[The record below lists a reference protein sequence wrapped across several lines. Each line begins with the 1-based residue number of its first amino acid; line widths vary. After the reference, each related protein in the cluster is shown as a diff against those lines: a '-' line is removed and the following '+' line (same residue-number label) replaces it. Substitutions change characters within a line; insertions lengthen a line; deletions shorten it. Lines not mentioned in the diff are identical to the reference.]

1 MRILAALLW
10 CSSAFAQTAIP
21 VDKLIEFM
29 RSSIPL
35 VKQKQMTDS
44 KLADSLK
51 GYKLT
56 QKLEDRVI
64 EELQQEGLP
73 PKTVAALRAMAAAA
87 ASLPAAEIKK
97 IAPPTPPPEE
107 PAPSLETQRQVLD
120 AAREYALNYSSSLP
134 NFICAQSTKRYANDR
149 LYDNVLA
156 KLTYYE
162 QHEKYETIMVND
174 RLTSEPYEKLNGSIS
189 TGEFGS
195 MLKGIF
201 EPQTAADFSWSSWK
215 TVHGH
220 KSYVFKFE
228 VDQAHSRWEIEDRQT
243 HTKISPAYYGYVWID
258 EKDNSVVEFYMKAR
272 DLPSTF
278 SITEAESRLYYDT
291 VEISGIP
298 FVLPSRAEMHLLA
311 GRDHQKNLITFHN
324 YQKYSA
330 DATVKFDDIAPEPPE
345 KK

>member
-1 MRILAALLW
+1 MRILVALVL
-10 CSSAFAQTAIP
+10 CCGAFAQTAIT
-21 VDKLIEFM
+21 VDKLIDFM

-44 KLADSLK
+44 KLAESLK

-56 QKLEDRVI
+56 QRLEDRVI
-64 EELQQEGLP
+64 EELQEEGLP
-73 PKTVAALRAMAAAA
+73 SRTVAALRAMATAS
-87 ASLPAAEIKK
+87 ASLPTAEARK
-97 IAPPTPPPEE
+97 IEPPAPPPEE
-107 PAPSLETQRQVLD
+107 PAPPIETQRKVLA
-120 AAREYALNYSSSLP
+120 AAREYALNYSTSLP
-134 NFICAQSTKRYANDR
+134 NFICAQSTKRY
-149 LYDNVLA
+149 DNNRMYSSVLA

-162 QHEKYETIMVND
+162 QHEKYDTITVD
-174 RLTSEPYEKLNGSIS
+174 DKLTNTPYEKLEGSIS

-201 EPQTAADFSWSSWK
+201 EPQTAADFSWSSWR
-215 TVHGH
+215 TVNGH

-228 VDQAHSRWEIEDRQT
+228 VDREHSQWEIEDRQSHMKVT
-243 HTKISPAYYGYVWID
+243 PAYSGFVWVD
-258 EKDNSVVEFYMKAR
+258 EKNNSILEFYMRAKG
-272 DLPSTF
+272 LPPTF

-291 VEISGIP
+291 VEISGIR

-311 GRDHQKNLITFHN
+311 GRDDQKNLISFHN

-330 DATVKFDDIAPEPPE
+330 DATLKFDEVVPDAPE

>member
-1 MRILAALLW
+1 MRVLVALFW
-10 CSSAFAQTAIP
+10 CYGAFAQTAIS

-35 VKQKQMTDS
+35 VKQKQTTDS

-51 GYKLT
+51 GFRLT
-56 QKLEDRVI
+56 QKLEDRVV

-73 PKTVAALRAMAAAA
+73 PKTVATLRAMAAAS
-87 ASLPAAEIKK
+87 ASLPTTEVKK
-97 IAPPTPPPEE
+97 VEPPAPVPDE
-107 PAPSLETQRQVLD
+107 PAPPVEKQKQVLA

-134 NFICAQSTKRYANDR
+134 NFICAQSTKRYVNNR
-149 LYDNVLA
+149 MYDNVLA

-162 QHEKYETIMVND
+162 QHEKYDTIMVND
-174 RLTSEPYEKLNGSIS
+174 RLSNEPYEKLNGSIS

-201 EPQTAADFSWSSWK
+201 ESQTAADFTWSSWK
-215 TVHGH
+215 TVQGH

-228 VDQAHSRWEIEDRQT
+228 VDQAHSRWGIEDRQS
-243 HTKISPAYYGYVWID
+243 HTKVSPAYYGFVWID
-258 EKDNSVVEFYMKAR
+258 EKDNSVVEFYMKAK
-272 DLPSTF
+272 DLPATF
-278 SITEAESRLYYDT
+278 PITEAESRLYYDT
-291 VEISGIP
+291 VEISGMP

-311 GRDHQKNLITFHN
+311 GRDDQKNLISFHN

-330 DATVKFDDIAPEPPE
+330 DASLKFDEIVPDPPE

>member
-1 MRILAALLW
+1 MRILVALLW
-10 CSSAFAQTAIP
+10 CYGAFAQTAIP

-35 VKQKQMTDS
+35 VKQKQTTDS

-51 GYKLT
+51 GYTLT
-56 QKLEDRVI
+56 QRLEDRVI

-73 PKTVAALRAMAAAA
+73 PKTVAALRAMAAASA
-87 ASLPAAEIKK
+87 RLPAAGVKK
-97 IAPPTPPPEE
+97 IEAPPAAPEE
-107 PAPSLETQRQVLD
+107 PAPSAAKQKQVLD

-149 LYDNVLA
+149 MYDNVLA

-162 QHEKYETIMVND
+162 QHEKYDTIMVND
-174 RLTSEPYEKLNGSIS
+174 RLTNEPYEKLNGSIS

-243 HTKISPAYYGYVWID
+243 HTKVTPAYYGFVWID
-258 EKDNSVVEFYMKAR
+258 GKDNSVVEFYMKAKG
-272 DLPSTF
+272 LPSTF
-278 SITEAESRLYYDT
+278 SITEAESRLYYDS
-291 VEISGIP
+291 VEISGMP
-298 FVLPSRAEMHLLA
+298 FVLPSRAEMHLLV
-311 GRDHQKNLITFHN
+311 GRDDQKNLITFHN

-330 DATVKFDDIAPEPPE
+330 DATLKFDDLVPDAPE